1 MNKKNFCIF
10 SFIFFLFLFIP
21 LNVKADTY
29 VFDKVSSF
37 DYSLEDLKLIDDYLN
52 ENLYSSDAFLNYKET
67 YQYYFV
73 SLLVTDSTDFS
84 HYFFVYFY
92 NQVPELVNGVENV
105 YFSISPSVTLQG
117 YFSNLSSSISFS
129 VVTKKNTDLIYY
141 TYYYRQ
147 QSVINI
153 FQYYDSNFDLYLNS
167 SCEKIPASFSYFNN
181 VYYLNF
187 DKKVATFRE
196 LLEFNSEDS
205 SFDIQKKILFNF
217 FDLVVVKINFL
228 VSSILNSYIS
238 LSIIVIVIISIIIVL
253 LRKFFM
259 R

>member
-29 VFDKVSSF
+29 VFDKVVSF
-37 DYSLEDLKLIDDYLN
+37 DYSLEELKLIDDYLN
-52 ENLYSSDAFLNYKET
+52 ENLYFSDTFLNYKET

-73 SLLVTDSTDFS
+73 SLLVTDSSNFS

-92 NQVPELVNGVENV
+92 DEVPELVNGVEEV
-105 YFSISPSVTLQG
+105 YFSISPSVTIQG
-117 YFSNLSSSISFS
+117 YFSNLSSSISFR
-129 VVTKKNTDLIYY
+129 VVAKKNTDLIYY
-141 TYYYRQ
+141 TYYYGS
-147 QSVINI
+147 QSSIRI
-153 FQYYDSNFDLYLNS
+153 FQYYDSNFDLYLS
-167 SCEKIPASFSYFNN
+167 SNCQKMPASFSYLNN

-187 DKKVATFRE
+187 DKKVSTVRD
-196 LLEFNSEDS
+196 LLGFNLEDS
-205 SFDIQKKILFNF
+205 SFDIQKEILFNF
-217 FDLVVVKINFL
+217 FDLIVAKINFL
-228 VSSILNSYIS
+228 VSSILNSYIV